1 MGEKGK
7 ERKKEMREWR
17 EADKRENDGLRGGRD
32 KRMQRSEEREEGSG
46 GGWERGVKW
55 FERGVF
61 STGVYWEELVKA
73 YWELTGRIEPTI

>member
-1 MGEKGK
+1 
-7 ERKKEMREWR
+7 
-17 EADKRENDGLRGGRD
+17 
-32 KRMQRSEEREEGSG
+32 MQRSEEREEGSG